1 MKAFRNLFN
10 KNAAQNQPLD
20 PRQVQNSAGGY
31 SYAID
36 DWQRL
41 ERFLILGSEGGSYY
55 ASEQALTVENATAV
69 GRCINADGVRVV
81 ARVVEVSQAGR
92 APKNDPALF
101 ALAMA
106 AGLGDPA
113 TRKAALA
120 ALPQVARIGTHLF
133 HFLAFVQQFRG
144 WGRSLRE
151 AVGLWYNNRAPQD
164 LAYQVIKY
172 RQRDG
177 WTHRDVLRLAHT
189 QGASE
194 QHAAILHWIV
204 KGWPDVGDDPHPDAA
219 LRVIWAFEQAQRAKN
234 ARELVRLI
242 RDERLPREAIPTE
255 FLNHPEVWEAL
266 LVDMPMEAMVRNL
279 ATMSRIR
286 LLTAGS
292 ETARLVV
299 NRLGERERIRR
310 ARLHPIKLLAA
321 LRTYASGRGVRGSG
335 EWNPVGPVI
344 DALDGA
350 FYLAFE
356 NIEPTGKRMLLALD
370 VSGSMSAGV
379 VGGVPGLTPRDASA
393 ALALVTAATERNY
406 QVMGFS
412 TTFMPLNITPRQR
425 LDDAIKAVSGLPF
438 SGTDC
443 AIPMLWAAEQKVAVD
458 AFVVYTDSET
468 WYGKVHPTEALRQYR
483 QKMGIP
489 ATLVVVGMVANKFT
503 IADPNDV
510 GMLDCVG
517 FSTDTPQV
525 IADFVRR

>member
-1 MKAFRNLFN
+1 MNPFRNLFN
-10 KNAAQNQPLD
+10 RNAAQSEPLD
-20 PRQVQNSAGGY
+20 VTQVQNSAGGY
-31 SYAID
+31 SWAVD
-36 DWQRL
+36 DWMRL
-41 ERFLILGSEGGSYY
+41 DRFLILGSEGGSYY
-55 ASEQALTVENATAV
+55 AGEKALTVENAVAV
-69 GRCINADGVRVV
+69 ARCIDADGVRVV

-101 ALAMA
+101 VLAMA
-106 AGLGDPA
+106 AGLGKPA

-133 HFLAFVQQFRG
+133 HFLAYVEQFRG

-151 AVGLWYNNRAPQD
+151 AVGLWYNNRDAQD

-177 WTHRDVLRLAHT
+177 WTHRDVLRLAHP

-194 QHAAILHWIV
+194 QHAAILHWII
-204 KGWPDVGDDPHPDAA
+204 KGWPEVGEDPHPDAA
-219 LRVIWAFEQAQRAKN
+219 LRVLWAFERAQKANN
-234 ARELVRLI
+234 AGEIARLVRN
-242 RDERLPREAIPTE
+242 ERLPREALPTE
-255 FLNHPEVWEAL
+255 YLNDPQVWEAL
-266 LVDMPMEAMVRNL
+266 LEEMPMEAMVRNL
-279 ATMSRIR
+279 ATMSRVG
-286 LLTAGS
+286 LLLPGS
-292 ETARLVV
+292 EASRMIV
-299 NRLGERERIRR
+299 NRLKDRQRIRR

-321 LRTYASGRGVRGSG
+321 LRTYASGKGVRGSH
-335 EWNPVGPVI
+335 EWNPVGPVV
-344 DALDGA
+344 DALDEA

-370 VSGSMSAGV
+370 VSGSMSSGNI
-379 VGGVPGLTPRDASA
+379 GGVPGLTPRVASTA
-393 ALALVTAATERNY
+393 MALVTAASEQQY

-412 TTFMPLNITPRQR
+412 TSFMPLNITPRQR
-425 LDDAIKAVSGLPF
+425 LDDALKVTSNLPF

-443 AIPMLWAAEQKVAVD
+443 ALPMLWAMEKKAQFD

-468 WYGKVHPTEALRQYR
+468 WYGKVHPAEALRQYR
-483 QKMGIP
+483 EKMGIP

-503 IADPNDV
+503 IADPKDA

-525 IADFVRR
+525 IADFVRG